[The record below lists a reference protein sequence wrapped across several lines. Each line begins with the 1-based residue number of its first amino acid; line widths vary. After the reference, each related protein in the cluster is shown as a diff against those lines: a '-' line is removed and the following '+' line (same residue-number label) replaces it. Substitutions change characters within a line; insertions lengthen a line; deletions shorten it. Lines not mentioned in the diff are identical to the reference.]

1 MRSISKFFL
10 IIVLPIY
17 TTLIQA
23 EVVLDGTLGEAIAL
37 EGPYF
42 DIKAELGQQYGNNL
56 FHSFK
61 WFNLN
66 KEETAT
72 FSGADHITNIITRV
86 TGGQRSSIDGQ
97 LISHIPQAD
106 LYLINPDGFIFGP
119 NASLDLQGSLHIS
132 TASQLRLG
140 DSGTFDTRYPENSLL
155 ISAPPSAFGFLD
167 HQPATI
173 EVKRSR
179 LTTRENKTLSI
190 LGGDIHINSG
200 HLRAISGRINLAAIT
215 KANLKSTPTGLDVD
229 NNAQLGQIFLENNS
243 SIDVGKLGA
252 GDIYIRGGHFFLD
265 KSDISAN
272 TEVDQDSGVIGIDVN
287 ELHMNDSDIDSR
299 AFGPGQGGEISIK
312 VAGKTT
318 LEGDSHIRTSSMSTV
333 PPAGHAGNIFLS
345 SQHLKLL
352 NSTIST
358 TTEGPGKGGNITIE
372 IDHHFNFIGSTIQ
385 ASSTSEADDTVA
397 GDAGRIFIRARDLS
411 LSGSARID
419 NSTFGVGLGGN
430 ISLDIT
436 DNLRL
441 NDDAV
446 ISADSFGL
454 GNAGNIYVNTTTL
467 AMNNGRIST
476 SAKNA
481 DGGNIIINA
490 RTRLEM
496 NNSLLSTTVSGGLG
510 NGGNL
515 AIGNPHFFCLTDSQ
529 VTANASGGNGGLIL
543 IITGAH
549 FDSRGSAISASS
561 DTGLDGEVKV
571 DNIFNVDINTLP
583 INFLDASTL
592 IKQHC
597 TARADTPSSRFFI
610 KGRGGLPNAPDD
622 LQTYIPDGSWFI
634 REDRFE

>member
-10 IIVLPIY
+10 IILLPIY

-23 EVVLDGTLGEAIAL
+23 EVVFDGTLGEAIAL

-56 FHSFK
+56 FHSFE

-72 FSGADHITNIITRV
+72 FSGPDNITNIITRV

-97 LISHIPQAD
+97 LISNIPLAD

-119 NASLDLQGSLHIS
+119 HASIDLQGSLHIS

-140 DSGTFDTRYPENSLL
+140 DSGTFETRYPENSLL
-155 ISAPPSAFGFLD
+155 ISAPPSAFGFLEN
-167 HQPATI
+167 QSATI
-173 EVKRSR
+173 EVERSS
-179 LTTRENKTLSI
+179 LTMQENQNLSM
-190 LGGDIHINSG
+190 LGGDILINRG
-200 HLRAISGRINLAAIT
+200 QLTAFSGRINLAAIT

-229 NNAQLGQIFLENNS
+229 NNAQLGKISFKNS
-243 SIDVGKLGA
+243 NVDVGKLGR
-252 GDIYIRGGHFFLD
+252 GDIYIRGGQFFLD
-265 KSDISAN
+265 DSDISVN
-272 TEVDQDSGVIGIDVN
+272 TEVDQNSSVIGIDVN
-287 ELHMNDSDIDSR
+287 ELHLNGSDIDSR
-299 AFGPGQGGEISIK
+299 AFGPRQGGPISIK
-312 VAGKTT
+312 VAGKTI
-318 LEGDSHIRTSSMSTV
+318 LEGDSHIRTSSMNTV
-333 PPAGHAGNIFLS
+333 PPAGNAGNIFLS
-345 SQHLKLL
+345 SQYLELL

-372 IDHHFNFIGSTIQ
+372 VDHHFNLIGSTIQ
-385 ASSTSEADDTVA
+385 ASSTSEADDIVA

-430 ISLDIT
+430 ISLEIT

-441 NDDAV
+441 NDDAI

-454 GNAGNIYVNTTTL
+454 GNAGNIYVHTTAL

-476 SAKNA
+476 SAENA

-490 RTRLEM
+490 RTRFEM

-515 AIGNPHFFCLTDSQ
+515 AIGNPHFFCLTGSQ
-529 VTANASGGNGGLIL
+529 VIANASGGNGGLIL

-549 FDSRGSAISASS
+549 FDLLGSAISASS

-622 LQTYIPDGSWFI
+622 LQTYMPDGSWFI
-634 REDRFE
+634 RADRFE

>member
-10 IIVLPIY
+10 IIILPIY
-17 TTLIQA
+17 ATLIQA
-23 EVVLDGTLGEAIAL
+23 EVVLDGTLGEAVAL

-72 FSGADHITNIITRV
+72 FSGPDNITNIITRV

-106 LYLINPDGFIFGP
+106 LYLINPDGFIFGSH
-119 NASLDLQGSLHIS
+119 ASLDLQGSLHIS

-140 DSGTFDTRYPENSLL
+140 DSGTFETRYPENSLL
-155 ISAPPSAFGFLD
+155 ISAPPSAFGFFEN
-167 HQPATI
+167 QSATI
-173 EVKRSR
+173 EVERSR
-179 LTTRENKTLSI
+179 LTMQENQNLSI
-190 LGGDIHINSG
+190 LGGDILINRG
-200 HLRAISGRINLAAIT
+200 QLTALSGRINLAAIT

-229 NNAQLGQIFLENNS
+229 NNTQLGTIFFKDS
-243 SIDVGKLGA
+243 SIDVGKLGR
-252 GDIYIRGGHFFLD
+252 GDIYIRGGQFFLD
-265 KSDISAN
+265 NSDISVN
-272 TEVDQDSGVIGIDVN
+272 TEVDQNSSVIGIDVN
-287 ELHMNDSDIDSR
+287 ELHLNGSDIDSR
-299 AFGPGQGGEISIK
+299 AFGPEQGGQISIK

-318 LEGDSHIRTSSMSTV
+318 LEGESYIRTSSMNTV
-333 PPAGHAGNIFLS
+333 PPAGNAGNIFLS
-345 SQHLKLL
+345 NQSLELL

-372 IDHHFNFIGSTIQ
+372 VEHHFNLIGSVIQ
-385 ASSTSEADDTVA
+385 ASSTSEADDIVA

-430 ISLDIT
+430 ISFEIT

-441 NDDAV
+441 NDDAI

-454 GNAGNIYVNTTTL
+454 GNAGNIYVHTTALT
-467 AMNNGRIST
+467 MNNGRIST
-476 SAKNA
+476 SADNA
-481 DGGNIIINA
+481 DGGNILINA
-490 RTRLEM
+490 RTRFEM

-515 AIGNPHFFCLTDSQ
+515 AIGNPRFFCLTDSQ
-529 VTANASGGNGGLIL
+529 VIANASGGNGGLIL
-543 IITGAH
+543 IITGTH

-583 INFLDASTL
+583 INFLDASAL
-592 IKQHC
+592 IEQHC
-597 TARADTPSSRFFI
+597 LARADTPSSRFFI

-622 LQTYIPDGSWFI
+622 LQTYMPDGSWFI
-634 REDRFE
+634 REKRFE